1 MKNRGHSLSYYTNL
15 KEKLA
20 RITLIGNL
28 VLAGAA
34 LSCEG
39 YSVIKN
45 SISVRENTAYEDT
58 LDALNRVGDVEIADS
73 NVSKYLELKRYST
86 DEHGRKRVLFASID
100 ESFDGDDL
108 DFLKYFPN
116 LETLTIKAHTL
127 DCEDLMYNSNLH
139 TLRIYCSSIINMDK
153 LPNSITKL

>member
-1 MKNRGHSLSYYTNL
+1 MKKRGHSLSYYTNL

-58 LDALNRVGDVEIADS
+58 LDAPLIIITTPCT
-73 NVSKYLELKRYST
+73 Y
-86 DEHGRKRVLFASID
+86 
-100 ESFDGDDL
+100 
-108 DFLKYFPN
+108 
-116 LETLTIKAHTL
+116 
-127 DCEDLMYNSNLH
+127 YNFN
-139 TLRIYCSSIINMDK
+139 TLRMSKTFRLRLHGLFCAPHSRFCYRYLLLSTTTKSSYTYPTSYFGLIFI
-153 LPNSITKL
+153 LFYTFFHLFTILS